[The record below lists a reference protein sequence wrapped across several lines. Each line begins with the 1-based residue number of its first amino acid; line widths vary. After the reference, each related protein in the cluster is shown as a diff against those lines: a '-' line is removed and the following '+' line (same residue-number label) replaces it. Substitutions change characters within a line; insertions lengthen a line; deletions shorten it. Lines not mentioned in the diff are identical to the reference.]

1 MASILLLYMRW
12 KGLPVLKHANTI
24 ICDVHS
30 YFFECSGQ
38 PAQFYVYSLY
48 ITCTITIAYIL
59 CNIYNLMWLIFPSFG
74 NLRRLM
80 STYKANMR
88 EKAGD
93 SETTDKELLGD
104 LYDIYYN
111 NHDLKLLLDLL
122 ATSSGVALAIAII
135 TLLDKV
141 RSALLKYVQL
151 SD

>member
-1 MASILLLYMRW
+1 
-12 KGLPVLKHANTI
+12 
-24 ICDVHS
+24 
-30 YFFECSGQ
+30 
-38 PAQFYVYSLY
+38 
-48 ITCTITIAYIL
+48 
-59 CNIYNLMWLIFPSFG
+59 
-74 NLRRLM
+74 M

-93 SETTDKELLGD
+93 SKKTDKELLGD

-122 ATSSGVALAIAII
+122 ATSSGVSPAIAII